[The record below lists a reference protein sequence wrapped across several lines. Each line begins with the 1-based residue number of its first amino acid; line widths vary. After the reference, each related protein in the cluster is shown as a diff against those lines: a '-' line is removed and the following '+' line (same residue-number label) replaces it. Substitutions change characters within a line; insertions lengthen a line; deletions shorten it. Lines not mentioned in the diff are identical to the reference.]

1 MGDLTRHFSRR
12 EFACRDGCGFDTVDA
27 ELLELLVA
35 VREHFDAP
43 VIITSACRCPQHN
56 QRVGG
61 SAQSQHLLGRAAD
74 FVVQGVAP
82 DEVADWL
89 DRTYAGRYGIGR
101 YPKSGFTHVDSRSIP
116 ARWAE

>member
-1 MGDLTRHFSRR
+1 MGDLARHFSRR

-27 ELLELLVA
+27 QLLEVLTV

-43 VIITSACRCPQHN
+43 VTITSGCRCAEHN
-56 QRVGG
+56 AAVGG
-61 SAQSQHLLGRAAD
+61 SPNSQHLLGRAAD

-89 DRTYAGRYGIGR
+89 DRTYAGRLGIGR
-101 YPKSGFTHVDSRSIP
+101 YPKSGFTHVDSRLIP
-116 ARWAE
+116 ARWTE